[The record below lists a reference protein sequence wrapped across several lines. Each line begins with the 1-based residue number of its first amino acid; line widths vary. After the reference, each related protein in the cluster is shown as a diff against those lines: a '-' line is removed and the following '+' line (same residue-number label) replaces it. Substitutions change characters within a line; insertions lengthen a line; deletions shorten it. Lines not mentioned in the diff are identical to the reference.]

1 MTLFPLVIFAFT
13 IVVQARF
20 PARRLQI
27 VLVGAALSLLALAL
41 GGGSTRT
48 VLASLQ
54 WDVLI
59 ILGAL
64 GIVSR
69 VLAMSHVFTR
79 LAVATTRCIGA
90 SPRALMPVAAGLMF
104 VISGLVNNIT
114 ALVLVLPVVL
124 AILQLSGTT
133 QRHLRWTLG
142 TLLVACNLGGAATPI
157 GDFPAVLLL
166 GAGAMEFVSY
176 LRLALPTA
184 TVGLALFVGLVL
196 LSVNPAR
203 DVPVD
208 VLRRRVTVAVV
219 EGLHTRIRIQR
230 GLLTPALL
238 ALSCMLLA
246 WIMVPATSGIPAHLI
261 AWLGAG
267 ALVLALGHRGR
278 TVILEGIDLDA
289 TLFLFGLLVMVG
301 AVRET
306 GLFVDLAQALRELPI
321 PRSAQLALL
330 VAVAGVST
338 GFFSAG
344 PSMAAMLE
352 VAEPLA
358 GRLGPSAVYVGLAF
372 GVCAGSSLFLTA
384 ATSGP
389 LAQSM
394 VERAGLVDGMGRR
407 LDLSFSSFA
416 PVGVLAFAVILSVGI
431 AAALVIARS
440 GW

>member
-1 MTLFPLVIFAFT
+1 
-13 IVVQARF
+13 
-20 PARRLQI
+20 
-27 VLVGAALSLLALAL
+27 
-41 GGGSTRT
+41 
-48 VLASLQ
+48 
-54 WDVLI
+54 
-59 ILGAL
+59 
-64 GIVSR
+64 
-69 VLAMSHVFTR
+69 
-79 LAVATTRCIGA
+79 
-90 SPRALMPVAAGLMF
+90 MPVAAGLMF

-142 TLLVACNLGGAATPI
+142 SLLVACNLGGAATPI

-166 GAGAMEFVSY
+166 GAGAMDFVSY

-184 TVGLALFVGLVL
+184 AIGLVFFVSLVL
-196 LSVNPAR
+196 LFIRPAR

-208 VLRRRVTVAVV
+208 LLRRRITVAVV
-219 EGLHTRIRIQR
+219 EGLHSRIRIQR
-230 GLLTPALL
+230 GLLMPALL
-238 ALSCMLLA
+238 ALAAMLAA
-246 WIMVPATSGIPAHLI
+246 WTMVPPGAGIPAHLI

-278 TVILEGIDLDA
+278 MVILEGIDLDA
-289 TLFLFGLLVMVG
+289 TLFLFGLLVLVG
-301 AVRET
+301 TVRET
-306 GLFVDLAQALRELPI
+306 GLFVELAQALRELPI
-321 PRSAQLALL
+321 PRPAQLALL
-330 VAVAGVST
+330 VTVAGVST

-358 GRLGPSAVYVGLAF
+358 GRLGPSAVYLGLAF

-394 VERAGLVDGMGRR
+394 VERAGLTDGAGRR
-407 LDLSFSSFA
+407 LDLSFASFV
-416 PVGVLAFAVILSVGI
+416 PVGLLAFTVILAVGI
-431 AAALVIARS
+431 AAALVVSRAV
-440 GW
+440 W